1 MNLEIIPSTEF
12 IKSAKKLS
20 KKFKKLHIDLDSLK
34 NDLLKNPK
42 LGTDLGNNCYKVRLE
57 NSSIPTGKR
66 SGFRVVTYYIDNSGK
81 IRLITIYSKKDKE
94 NISDRELKDLLNSII

>member
-1 MNLEIIPSTEF
+1 MNLEIIPSAEF

-20 KKFKKLHIDLDSLK
+20 KKFKMLHLDLDNLK
-34 NDLLKNPK
+34 SDLLENPK
-42 LGTDLGNNCYKVRLE
+42 LGTDLGNSCYKVRLE

-66 SGFRVVTYYIDNSGK
+66 GGFRVVIYYVDNSGK

-94 NISDRELKDLLNSII
+94 NISDKELKDLLNSII